1 MGTYAIRKFLYGLA
15 VMGGVILVVF
25 VLFNILPGDPAR
37 MTMGQRSDVQSLDA
51 VRKEFGLD
59 RSKPVQFFL
68 YINDLSPLSIHPNT
82 AENQEKYHYQQLFK
96 LGKDVVVIKVPYLR
110 RSYQTKR
117 DVTTILSETV
127 PNTFILALTAMIF
140 ATGIGVFLGVLS
152 AVHKG
157 TWIDNAAN
165 SFAILGISAPSFFAG
180 IIIAWLFGFLLA
192 DYTGLNMSGSLYSY
206 DPFKGEVITWRNLW
220 LPMVTLGLRPLA
232 IIVQLTRSA
241 MLDVLAQDY
250 IRTAK
255 AKGLG
260 RKTIIYK
267 HALKNALNPVI
278 TAISGWFAS
287 LLAGSFFVEYIFGYN
302 GLGRT
307 TVTALEMSDFPVV
320 MGAILF
326 IAFVFVVMNILVDIL
341 YAWEVKLSPS
351 ILLKMAK
358 LPLGSWKAKPLKTM
372 IILKLV
378 S

>member
-1 MGTYAIRKFLYGLA
+1 MGAYAIKKLLYGFA

-37 MTMGQRSDVQSLDA
+37 MTMGQRSDVQSLEA

-68 YINDLSPLSIHPNT
+68 YLNDLSPISIHPNT
-82 AENQEKYHYQQLFK
+82 GENELKYHYQQLFTI
-96 LGKDVVVIKVPYLR
+96 GNDVLVLKSPYLR
-110 RSYQTKR
+110 RSYQSKR
-117 DVTTILSETV
+117 DVTSILSETV
-127 PNTFILALTAMIF
+127 PNTFVLALTAITF
-140 ATGIGVFLGVLS
+140 ATLLGVLLGVVS
-152 AVHKG
+152 AVHQG
-157 TWIDNAAN
+157 TWIDKSANA
-165 SFAILGISAPSFFAG
+165 FAILGISAPSFFAG
-180 IIIAWLFGFLLA
+180 IIIAWFFGFVLA

-206 DPFKGEVITWRNLW
+206 DPFKGEIMTWKNLW
-220 LPMVTLGLRPLA
+220 LPMITLGLRPLA

-250 IRTAK
+250 IRTAR

-260 RKTIIYK
+260 RYAIIYK
-267 HALKNALNPVI
+267 HALRNALNPVI

-320 MGAILF
+320 MGSILF
-326 IAFVFVVMNILVDIL
+326 IAFVFVIVNILVDLL
-341 YAWEVKLSPS
+341 YAWVDPRVKL
-351 ILLKMAK
+351 A
-358 LPLGSWKAKPLKTM
+358 
-372 IILKLV
+372 
-378 S
+378 

>member
-1 MGTYAIRKFLYGLA
+1 MFQYALKKFLYGLA
-15 VMGGVILVVF
+15 VIAGVVVVVF

-37 MTMGQRSDVQSLDA
+37 MTMGQRSDVQSLEA

-59 RSKPVQFFL
+59 KSKPVQFFL
-68 YINDLSPLSIHPNT
+68 YVNDLSPIGLHENT
-82 AENQEKYHYQQLFK
+82 AEAREKYGYAK
-96 LGKDVVVIKVPYLR
+96 IIDLGEDVIALKVPYLR

-127 PNTFILALTAMIF
+127 PNTFILAVTAMIF
-140 ATGIGVFLGVLS
+140 ATVIGVFLGVLS
-152 AVHKG
+152 AVHRD
-157 TWIDNAAN
+157 TWIDKAAN

-180 IIIAWLFGFLLA
+180 IIIAWFFGFVLS
-192 DYTGLNMSGSLYSY
+192 DYTGLSMSGSLYSY
-206 DPFKGEVITWRNLW
+206 DPFEGEVTTWRNLW

-241 MLDVLAQDY
+241 MLDVLGQDY
-250 IRTAK
+250 IRTAR

-260 RKTIIYK
+260 RDTIIYK

-287 LLAGSFFVEYIFGYN
+287 LLAGSFFVEYVFGYN

-320 MGAILF
+320 MGSILF
-326 IAFVFVVMNILVDIL
+326 IAFIFVIVNILVDIL
-341 YAWEVKLSPS
+341 YALVDPRVKL
-351 ILLKMAK
+351 A
-358 LPLGSWKAKPLKTM
+358 
-372 IILKLV
+372 
-378 S
+378 

>member
-1 MGTYAIRKFLYGLA
+1 MGAYIFRKFLYGLA
-15 VMGGVILVVF
+15 VMAGIVAIVF

-37 MTMGQRSDVQSLDA
+37 MTLGQRSDVQSLEA

-59 RSKPVQFFL
+59 RSRPVQFFL
-68 YINDLSPLSIHPNT
+68 YVNDLLPLSIHQANT
-82 AENQEKYHYQQLFK
+82 ENQQKYGYLPLLK
-96 LGKDVVVIKVPYLR
+96 LGKDVLVLKKPYLR

-117 DVTTILSETV
+117 DVTRILWETV
-127 PNTFILALTAMIF
+127 PNTFVLALTAMIF
-140 ATGIGVFLGVLS
+140 ATLIGVFLGVLS
-152 AVHKG
+152 AVYKDS
-157 TWIDNAAN
+157 WIDRLSN

-180 IIIAWLFGFLLA
+180 IIIAWLFGFVLA
-192 DYTGLNMSGSLYSY
+192 DYTGLNMNGSLYSY
-206 DPFKGEVITWRNLW
+206 DPFKGEVMTWKNLW
-220 LPMVTLGLRPLA
+220 LPMITLGLRPLS

-260 RKTIIYK
+260 RWAIIYK

-307 TVTALEMSDFPVV
+307 TVNALEMSDFPVV
-320 MGAILF
+320 MGSILF
-326 IAFVFVVMNILVDIL
+326 IAMVFVVVNILVDIL
-341 YAWEVKLSPS
+341 YAWVDPRVKL
-351 ILLKMAK
+351 A
-358 LPLGSWKAKPLKTM
+358 
-372 IILKLV
+372 
-378 S
+378 

>member
-1 MGTYAIRKFLYGLA
+1 MLQYAIKKFLYGLA
-15 VMGGVILVVF
+15 VMAGVVSVVF
-25 VLFNILPGDPAR
+25 VLFNVLPGDPAR
-37 MTMGQRSDVQSLDA
+37 MTMGQRSDVQSLEA

-59 RSKPVQFFL
+59 KSRPVQFFL
-68 YINDLSPLSIHPNT
+68 YLNDLSPLSIHPDNE
-82 AENQEKYHYQQLFK
+82 ENLEKYHYFK
-96 LGKDVVVIKVPYLR
+96 LIGIGNEAIVLKWPYLR

-117 DVTTILSETV
+117 EVTSILRETV

-140 ATGIGVFLGVLS
+140 ATIIGVFLGVLS
-152 AVHKG
+152 AVHKD
-157 TWIDNAAN
+157 TWIDKAAN
-165 SFAILGISAPSFFAG
+165 AFAILGISAPSFFAG
-180 IIIAWLFGFLLA
+180 IIIAWLFGFVWS

-206 DPFKGEVITWRNLW
+206 DPFKGEIMTWKNLW
-220 LPMVTLGLRPLA
+220 LPMLTLGLRPLA

-250 IRTAK
+250 IRTAR

-260 RKTIIYK
+260 RNAIIYK

-320 MGAILF
+320 MGSILF
-326 IAFVFVVMNILVDIL
+326 IAFIFVLINILVDVL
-341 YAWEVKLSPS
+341 YAFVDPRVKL
-351 ILLKMAK
+351 A
-358 LPLGSWKAKPLKTM
+358 
-372 IILKLV
+372 
-378 S
+378 

>member
-1 MGTYAIRKFLYGLA
+1 MA
-15 VMGGVILVVF
+15 GVISVVF

-59 RSKPVQFFL
+59 RSKPVQFIL
-68 YINDLSPLSIHPNT
+68 YLNDLSPISIHPAT
-82 AENQEKYHYQQLFK
+82 TENQDKYHYQQLFK
-96 LGKDVVVIKVPYLR
+96 LGDDAVVLKVPYLR

-127 PNTFILALTAMIF
+127 PNTFVLALTAMIF
-140 ATGIGVFLGVLS
+140 ATLIGVFLGVLS

-180 IIIAWLFGFLLA
+180 IIIAWFFGFVLA

-206 DPFKGEVITWRNLW
+206 DPFKGEIITWKNLW

-255 AKGLG
+255 AKGLT
-260 RKTIIYK
+260 RNTIIYK

-326 IAFVFVVMNILVDIL
+326 IAFVFVVMNILVDVL
-341 YAWEVKLSPS
+341 YAWVDPRVKL
-351 ILLKMAK
+351 A
-358 LPLGSWKAKPLKTM
+358 
-372 IILKLV
+372 
-378 S
+378 

>member
-1 MGTYAIRKFLYGLA
+1 MGAYAIRKFLYGLA
-15 VMGGVILVVF
+15 VMAGVILVVF

-37 MTMGQRSDVQSLDA
+37 MTMGQRSDVQSLEA

-59 RSKPVQFFL
+59 RSKPVQFLL
-68 YINDLSPLSIHPNT
+68 YINDLLPLSLHPDT
-82 AENQEKYHYQQLFK
+82 KENQEKYHYQTLFK
-96 LGKDVVVIKVPYLR
+96 VGDDVVVIKTPYLR

-127 PNTFILALTAMIF
+127 PNTFVLALTAMLF
-140 ATGIGVFLGVLS
+140 ATLIGVFLGVLS

-180 IIIAWLFGFLLA
+180 IIIAWLFGFVLA
-192 DYTGLNMSGSLYSY
+192 DFTGLNMSGSLYSY
-206 DPFKGEVITWRNLW
+206 DPFEGEIITWRNLW
-220 LPMVTLGLRPLA
+220 LPMITLGLRPLA

-260 RKTIIYK
+260 RNAIIYK

-320 MGAILF
+320 MGSILF

-341 YAWEVKLSPS
+341 YAWVDPRVKL
-351 ILLKMAK
+351 A
-358 LPLGSWKAKPLKTM
+358 
-372 IILKLV
+372 
-378 S
+378 

>member
-1 MGTYAIRKFLYGLA
+1 MLQYALKKFVYGFA
-15 VMGGVILVVF
+15 VMAGVIVVVF
-25 VLFNILPGDPAR
+25 VLFNVLPGDPAR
-37 MTMGQRSDVQSLDA
+37 MTLGQRSDVQSLEA

-59 RSKPVQFFL
+59 RSRPVQFFL
-68 YINDLSPLSIHPNT
+68 YLNDLSPIGLHDNNKE
-82 AENQEKYHYQQLFK
+82 AKDKYHYVNLFSV
-96 LGKDVVVIKVPYLR
+96 GNDVIVLKWPYLR

-117 DVTTILSETV
+117 DVTTILTETV

-140 ATGIGVFLGVLS
+140 ATIIGVFLGVLS
-152 AVHKG
+152 AVHKDS
-157 TWIDNAAN
+157 WIDKAAN
-165 SFAILGISAPSFFAG
+165 AFAILGISAPSFFAG
-180 IIIAWLFGFLLA
+180 IIIAWFFGFVLS

-206 DPFKGEVITWRNLW
+206 DPFEGEVTTWKNLW

-250 IRTAK
+250 IRTAR

-260 RKTIIYK
+260 RSAIIYK
-267 HALKNALNPVI
+267 HALRNALNPVI

-320 MGAILF
+320 MGSILF
-326 IAFVFVVMNILVDIL
+326 IAFVFVVINIFVDIL
-341 YAWEVKLSPS
+341 YAFVDPRVKL
-351 ILLKMAK
+351 A
-358 LPLGSWKAKPLKTM
+358 
-372 IILKLV
+372 
-378 S
+378 

>member
-1 MGTYAIRKFLYGLA
+1 MLQYAIKKILYGCA
-15 VMGGVILVVF
+15 VMAGVIVVVF

-37 MTMGQRSDVQSLDA
+37 MTMGQRADVSSLEA

-68 YINDLSPLSIHPNT
+68 YLNDLSPLGLHENT
-82 AENQEKYHYQQLFK
+82 TVTKEKYQYVK
-96 LGKDVVVIKVPYLR
+96 LISFGDEVLALKWPYLR

-127 PNTFILALTAMIF
+127 PNTFILASTAMIF
-140 ATGIGVFLGVLS
+140 ATLIGVFLGVLS
-152 AVHKG
+152 AVHKD
-157 TWIDNAAN
+157 TWIDKVAN

-180 IIIAWLFGFLLA
+180 IIIAWLFGFVLS

-206 DPFKGEVITWRNLW
+206 DPFKGEIMTWKNLW

-250 IRTAK
+250 IRTAR
-255 AKGLG
+255 AKGLS
-260 RKTIIYK
+260 RNAIIYK

-302 GLGRT
+302 GLGRA
-307 TVTALEMSDFPVV
+307 TVNALEMSDFPVV
-320 MGAILF
+320 MGSILF
-326 IAFVFVVMNILVDIL
+326 IAFVFVIINILVDVL
-341 YAWEVKLSPS
+341 YAFVDPRVKL
-351 ILLKMAK
+351 
-358 LPLGSWKAKPLKTM
+358 
-372 IILKLV
+372 V
-378 S
+378 